1 MSLKPTVLI
10 VDDEPDLI
18 ELVSL
23 TLERMNLA
31 TASAGDLAGARSQ
44 LGAHRF
50 GLCLTDMRLPDG
62 DGLDL
67 VAYIQQHHPELPVA
81 VITAHGNVESA
92 VRALK
97 LGAFDFVSKPLDLG
111 VLRKLVTTAIK
122 LAQRGPLASTAEAPE
137 RASLPAH
144 ARRLMGNSRAM
155 ASLRELVARV
165 ARSQAPVHIT
175 GESGT
180 GKELVA
186 RLIHDSGARADG
198 PFVPVNC
205 GAIPSELMESELFGH
220 KRGSFTGAVADKK
233 GLVQSA
239 EGGTLFLDEVADL
252 PLHMQVKLLRV
263 IQEKTVR
270 PVGEQREV
278 PIDVRVLSAT
288 HKSLAELIA
297 LGRFREDLY
306 YRINVIEIRVPAL
319 REHAGDVPELAAA
332 MLQRLSARIG
342 VSPPQISA
350 EAYAALNRYAFPGN
364 VRELENILERAITL
378 SVSGLIDVQD
388 LQLRRASDA
397 SAAAADAAAAIASST
412 DAALSAATAVRVPM
426 AGVDSSSALGDQL
439 EHMEREAIVKAL
451 EQTRYNKTAAAKL
464 LGMSFRA
471 LRYRIKKLGIE

>member
-1 MSLKPTVLI
+1 MVLV

-23 TLERMNLA
+23 TLSRMNLA
-31 TASAGDLAGARSQ
+31 TDSAADLASARAKLNER
-44 LGAHRF
+44 RF
-50 GLCLTDMRLPDG
+50 DLCLTDMRLPDG

-67 VAYIQQHHPELPVA
+67 VAWIQEVHAHVPVA

-111 VLRKLVTTAIK
+111 VLRKLVAKAIK
-122 LAQRGPLASTAEAPE
+122 LADRSGPNAP
-137 RASLPAH
+137 APAH
-144 ARRLMGNSRAM
+144 GPQLLGHSPAM
-155 ASLRELVARV
+155 ASLRELIARV

-186 RLIHDSGARADG
+186 RLIHETGARADA

-220 KRGSFTGAVADKK
+220 KRGSFTGAIADKR
-233 GLVQSA
+233 GLVHSA

-252 PLHMQVKLLRV
+252 PLHMQVKLLRL

-270 PVGEQREV
+270 PIGEQREV
-278 PIDVRVLSAT
+278 PVDVRVLSAT
-288 HKSLAELIA
+288 HKSLSELVA
-297 LGRFREDLY
+297 QGRFREDLY
-306 YRINVIEIRVPAL
+306 YRIDVIEIRVPAL
-319 REHAGDVPELAAA
+319 REHAEDIPELADA
-332 MLQRLSARIG
+332 MLRRLSARIG
-342 VSPPQISA
+342 ARLPSMTELA
-350 EAYAALNRYAFPGN
+350 RAALQRYAFPGN
-364 VRELENILERAITL
+364 VRELENILERAIAL
-378 SVSGLIDVQD
+378 SASGVIDLED
-388 LQLRRASDA
+388 LQLRQPAAATVAAEPARLDGAARSPQLADA
-397 SAAAADAAAAIASST
+397 SART
-412 DAALSAATAVRVPM
+412 
-426 AGVDSSSALGDQL
+426 ALGDQL
-439 EHMEREAIVKAL
+439 ENIERAAIVKAL

-471 LRYRIKKLGIE
+471 LRYRVKKLGIE

>member
-1 MSLKPTVLI
+1 VDTGSKPTVLV

-23 TLERMNLA
+23 TLSRMNLA
-31 TASAGDLAGARSQ
+31 TDSAADLAGARAK
-44 LGAHRF
+44 LAERRF
-50 GLCLTDMRLPDG
+50 DLCLTDMRLPDG

-67 VAYIQQHHPELPVA
+67 VAWIQEHHPDVPVA
-81 VITAHGNVESA
+81 VISAHGNVESA

-111 VLRKLVTTAIK
+111 VLRKLVAKAIK
-122 LAQRGPLASTAEAPE
+122 LGDRRGAAAAGPTPE
-137 RASLPAH
+137 P
-144 ARRLMGNSRAM
+144 RLIGQSPAM
-155 ASLRELVARV
+155 AALRELIDRV

-186 RLIHDSGARADG
+186 RLIHDRGARADA
-198 PFVPVNC
+198 PIVAVNC

-220 KRGSFTGAVADKK
+220 KRGSFTGAVADKP

-252 PLHMQVKLLRV
+252 PLHMQVKLLRL

-270 PVGEQREV
+270 PIGEQRELPV
-278 PIDVRVLSAT
+278 DVRVLSAT
-288 HKSLAELIA
+288 HKSLAELVA

-319 REHAGDVPELAAA
+319 REHAEDIPELADA
-332 MLQRLSARIG
+332 MLRRLSARIG
-342 VSPPQISA
+342 AQLP
-350 EAYAALNRYAFPGN
+350 EATPAARAALQHYAFPGN
-364 VRELENILERAITL
+364 VRELENILERAIAL
-378 SVSGLIDVQD
+378 SVSGVIDVQD
-388 LQLRRASDA
+388 LHLRTPIVAAGTAAAASSAAA
-397 SAAAADAAAAIASST
+397 SAAAAAMSEPIAGGP
-412 DAALSAATAVRVPM
+412 ATLAPPVPT
-426 AGVDSSSALGDQL
+426 ATTALGDQL
-439 EHMEREAIVKAL
+439 ENIERAAILKAL

-471 LRYRIKKLGIE
+471 LRYRVKKLGIK